1 MNRPKFIFKCEN
13 VRETKKFYINNY
25 INLKYFCR
33 QKKMIVIILY
43 KI

>member
-1 MNRPKFIFKCEN
+1 MNIYNMNRPKFIFKCEN

-33 QKKMIVIILY
+33 QKK
-43 KI
+43 K